1 MNVALPVG
9 VSGRMPGPLV
19 LRALLASVEQ
29 AWKAQFIFRTSTW
42 TGIIGTVLQ
51 VTLVFLVWS
60 AVYGERTE
68 VVGIDQRDAINY
80 AALGVLVNTVIQ
92 PFIFDSM
99 YSRLRSG
106 AIAFDVMRPVSAV
119 PLALAQQVGS
129 SLAQLPSAACALAL
143 GLAIGAVSAPP
154 TPLSALAFAI
164 SMMLGYLIALLINF
178 SVGLVGFWTLE
189 TGGAF
194 NIYRMFA
201 QFSSGA
207 MIPLWFMPN
216 WLAGALTALPFS
228 AQVFVPLSIYLDPSP
243 GWHTIQ
249 AMALQLLWV
258 LLMAGVAMFVWRR
271 AIRRLVIFG
280 G

>member
-106 AIAFDVMRPVSAV
+106 AIAFDVIRPLSAV

-129 SLAQLPSAACALAL
+129 ARSALLSALCALAL
-143 GLAIGAVSAPP
+143 GLAIGAVSAPL
-154 TPLSALAFAI
+154 TALSVLAFAI
-164 SMMLGYLIALLINF
+164 WMMLGYVIALLIDF
-178 SVGLVGFWTLE
+178 SLVLVGLWTLE

-194 NIYRMFA
+194 NLYRMFVH
-201 QFSSGA
+201 FSSG
-207 MIPLWFMPN
+207 
-216 WLAGALTALPFS
+216 GK
-228 AQVFVPLSIYLDPSP
+228 
-243 GWHTIQ
+243 
-249 AMALQLLWV
+249 
-258 LLMAGVAMFVWRR
+258 
-271 AIRRLVIFG
+271 
-280 G
+280 